1 MKPFLILISFVS
13 ILFSMS
19 GREHLSLWNQV
30 SELPFAQGG
39 LGGELTSSDR
49 KLLQNFIDFRY
60 DHSSIN
66 KRNLP
71 SHNANFMANTLRDH
85 WNPRAVKN
93 AVALHA
99 IGDMYNTHVAG
110 KEIKVGVNGYTY
122 TKRRGREAERIINAV
137 RDGRPVQYPSWAIQ
151 PGPSFNRDR
160 TVVNTIKNQAQE
172 IGQHIRF
179 SRMLNAV
186 PLIFYSAELGKLVYT
201 YGTDAE
207 IGEEEAVRFLTQFVA
222 GEIIFQ
228 GTVSI
233 IALGSG
239 TLVSLGT
246 AGTVISIVL
255 PIAATVIGAE
265 LVDQFLTDN
274 DIRSFND
281 LGAILTEIPEL
292 VDDEYRKNSRESQR
306 RIRELN
312 RNWRRTKRK
321 LSRSNTNW
329 DDRVESIVEFS
340 EESGENIF
348 DFMEDL
354 GDTIADSWDDS
365 VDLFDDIS
373 DDTMKMWD
381 SIEESTLEKLE
392 AVGEWFNDIYQN

>member
-1 MKPFLILISFVS
+1 
-13 ILFSMS
+13 MS
-19 GREHLSLWNQV
+19 GRDHLALWNQV
-30 SELPFAQGG
+30 SELPFSQGG
-39 LGGELTSSDR
+39 LGGELTSTDR

-99 IGDMYNTHVAG
+99 IGDMYNTHIAG
-110 KEIKVGVNGYTY
+110 KEIKVSVNGYTY
-122 TKRRGREAERIINAV
+122 TKRRGREAERIVNAI

-160 TVVNTIKNQAQE
+160 TVVNTIKNQAFE
-172 IGQHIRF
+172 IGQHVRF

-265 LVDQFLTDN
+265 LVDQFLTEN
-274 DIRSFND
+274 DIKSFND
-281 LGAILTEIPEL
+281 LGVILAEIPEF
-292 VDDEYRKNSRESQR
+292 VDDEYHEYSRETR
-306 RIRELN
+306 RTIRELN

-321 LSRSNTNW
+321 LSRSNENW
-329 DDRVESIVEFS
+329 DSRVDSIVEFS
-340 EESGENIF
+340 EDSGKNIS
-348 DFMEDL
+348 DFMEDFS
-354 GDTIADSWDDS
+354 DTVTDSWDDG
-365 VDLFDDIS
+365 VDLFADIS
-373 DDTMKMWD
+373 DDTMRIW
-381 SIEESTLEKLE
+381 ESLEKSTIETLE
-392 AVGEWFNDIYQN
+392 AVSEWFNDIYQN